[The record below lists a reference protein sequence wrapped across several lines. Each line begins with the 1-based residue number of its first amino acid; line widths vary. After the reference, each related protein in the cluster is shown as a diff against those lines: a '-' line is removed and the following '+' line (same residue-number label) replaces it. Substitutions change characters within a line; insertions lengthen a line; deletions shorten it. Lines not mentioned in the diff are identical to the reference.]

1 MDRIACNEGWTV
13 HPKTNR
19 FAERMGMGPEPADVT
34 LPHDA
39 MIGGERSP
47 SASPASGYFLGG
59 VWQYRRSLDVSPDH
73 ADACILLEFEGVYRD
88 ARVYVNDAL
97 VAHRPYGYSE
107 FVVQIDPLLRFG
119 EHNEIRVEA
128 RAHEDSRWYSG
139 AGIHRNVWLL
149 RAGRIHVLPRGVRV
163 TTPELDDD
171 IAVVAVAIDVC
182 NHSNTMS
189 SATVGAELLD
199 AEGTVVAKS
208 SAPASTVPGETA
220 VVRHRLAVARPHRW
234 APDDPYLYSCR
245 VTLADGEETLDV
257 ETTTFGMRT
266 LSLDAVRGLRVN
278 DEPILLRGAC
288 VHHDNGP
295 LGAGAID
302 RAEERRIEILKAAG
316 FNAIRSAH
324 NPVSRAM
331 LGACDRLGVLVIDE
345 SFDMWAEPKS
355 EFDYALRFPDW
366 WEADIEAMVR
376 KDVNHPSVI
385 MYSIGNEVPEAGRP
399 YGARLGRA
407 LAEKV
412 RSLDGTRF
420 VTEAIS
426 GLLIGGPELMA
437 ELRKSIDEGMAR
449 QAAESGE
456 ETGVNTAVTN
466 LADWLNQLMTSPVV
480 AARSA
485 ETLSYL
491 DVAGYNYMESRF
503 KMDGDLYPHRAIMA
517 TETHPAAIDTGWAGV
532 IDNPHVIGDFVWT
545 GWDYLGEA
553 GVGRTVYAQPGEA
566 AGPAAFQGEYPWLT
580 AWCGDID
587 ITGHRRPQSHYREIV
602 FGLRTDPFI
611 AVGRPEHHGEAAGAT
626 PWAWSDVVSSWS
638 WEGHEGAPV
647 TVEVYA
653 DADEVELLVNGRSV
667 GSQPAGKAN
676 RYRATFETVFEP
688 GRIEAVARQ
697 NATECG
703 RTEIRS
709 AAGPVQLSATVDR
722 SEINADPRDLA
733 FVTLAL
739 VDHDGVPFGV
749 GARVVEVTVDGP
761 GVLQA
766 LGSANPLSEEAFT
779 LPRCTTFD
787 GRALAVV
794 RPTGSGAITV
804 TAAAEGCDPQQ
815 VQIDATA

>member
-1 MDRIACNEGWTV
+1 MDRIACNDGWTV
-13 HPKTNR
+13 HQKTNR
-19 FAERMGMGPEPADVT
+19 FAERMGMGPEPAAVT

-39 MIGGERSP
+39 MIGGDRSP

-59 VWQYRRSLDVSPDH
+59 VWQYRRSLDVSPD
-73 ADACILLEFEGVYRD
+73 DIDSCILLEFEGVYRD
-88 ARVYVNDAL
+88 ARVYLNDAL
-97 VAHRPYGYSE
+97 VAHRPYGYSD
-107 FVVQIDPLLRFG
+107 FVVPIDPLLRFG
-119 EHNEIRVEA
+119 HTNEIRVEA
-128 RAHEDSRWYSG
+128 RVHEDSRWYSG

-149 RAGRIHVLPRGVRV
+149 RAGRIHVEPRGVHV

-171 IAVVAVAIDVC
+171 VAVVAVAIGVC
-182 NHSNTMS
+182 NHSSAAS
-189 SATVGAELLD
+189 SATVGVEVID
-199 AEGTVVAKS
+199 SEGIVVAGS

-220 VVRHRLAVARPHRW
+220 VVRHRLVVVRPRRW
-234 APDDPYLYSCR
+234 GPDDPYLYTCR
-245 VTLADGEETLDV
+245 VRLADGQETLDE

-278 DEPILLRGAC
+278 GEQILLRGAC

-295 LGAGAID
+295 LGACAID

-331 LGACDRLGVLVIDE
+331 LSACDRLGVLVIDE

-355 EFDYALRFPDW
+355 EFDYALRFPEW
-366 WEADIEAMVR
+366 WEADTEALVR
-376 KDVNHPSVI
+376 KDMNHPSVI

-407 LAEKV
+407 LAEKI

-449 QAAESGE
+449 QAAETGE
-456 ETGVNTAVTN
+456 ETGVNTAMTN

-480 AARSA
+480 AANSA

-503 KMDGDLYPHRAIMA
+503 EMDGDLYPHRAIVA

-532 IDNPHVIGDFVWT
+532 VDNPHVIGDFVWT

-553 GVGRTVYAQPGEA
+553 GVGRTVYAKPGEA
-566 AGPAAFQGEYPWLT
+566 AGSGAFQGEYPWLT

-587 ITGHRRPQSHYREIV
+587 ITGHRRPQSYYREIV
-602 FGLRTDPFI
+602 FGLRTDPYI
-611 AVGRPEHHGEAAGAT
+611 AVGRPEHHGEIAGAT

-638 WEGHEGAPV
+638 WEGYDGAPV
-647 TVEVYA
+647 RVEVYA

-667 GSQPAGKAN
+667 GSQPARKAN

-688 GRIEAVARQ
+688 GRIEAVARRDG
-697 NATECG
+697 TECG
-703 RTEIRS
+703 RSEIRS
-709 AAGPVQLSATVDR
+709 ATGAVQLSATVDR
-722 SEINADPRDLA
+722 GEIAADPRDLA

-739 VDHDGVPFGV
+739 VDDDAVLFGV
-749 GARVVEVTVDGP
+749 GAREVEVTVDGP
-761 GVLQA
+761 GILQA
-766 LGSANPLSEEAFT
+766 LGSANPMSEESFT
-779 LPRCTTFD
+779 VPHCTTFD

-794 RPTGSGAITV
+794 RPTGSGRITL
-804 TAAAEGCDPQQ
+804 TAAAEGCAPQQ
-815 VQIDATA
+815 VHIDARA